1 MKNGIDVSKWQGHI
15 DWPRVTADFA
25 IIRAGISTSK
35 DVRFEDNYS
44 GATAAGI
51 PVGVYWYLKA
61 MTVEA
66 AHREADACIKAISGK
81 KLSYPVYADIE
92 EAAQLRLGRDKL
104 TAIAAA
110 FLADIEAAG
119 LFAGLYSSKSHLE
132 TCFTPEIRERYAVWV
147 AHYGVGQTTYSGRY
161 GMWQHTDKG
170 TVDGISGAVD
180 LDIAYVDYPA
190 VIAASGRN
198 GFAVSPPAPE
208 PEPVGKTVAELADEV
223 LAGAWGNGA
232 ERRERLTAAGY
243 DYAAVQAEV
252 NRRVAAPRVHIVRQG
267 DTLSALARKYGTTV
281 AEIVAKNRGR
291 YPRIRADYI
300 CIGWKLTV

>member
-1 MKNGIDVSKWQGHI
+1 MFKGIDVSKWQGHI
-15 DWPRVTADFA
+15 DWPRVKVDFA

-35 DVRFEDNYS
+35 DVRFEDNYT

-51 PVGVYWYLKA
+51 PVGVYWYLRA

-66 AHREADACIKAISGK
+66 AHKEAAACIKAISGK

-92 EAAQLRLGRDKL
+92 EAAQIKLGRGKL
-104 TAIAAA
+104 SAIAAA

-119 LFAGLYSSKSHLE
+119 FFAGLYSSKSHLE

-147 AHYGVGQTTYSGRY
+147 AHYGVGKTTYSGRY

-170 TVDGISGAVD
+170 TVDGISGNVD
-180 LDIAYVDYPA
+180 LDIAYEDYPA
-190 VIAASGRN
+190 IIRGTAPKSEKSVADLAAEVIAGM
-198 GFAVSPPAPE
+198 
-208 PEPVGKTVAELADEV
+208 
-223 LAGAWGNGA
+223 WGNGA

-267 DTLSALARKYGTTV
+267 DTLSALSRKYDTTV

-300 CIGWKLTV
+300 CIGWRLKV

>member
-1 MKNGIDVSKWQGHI
+1 MYKGIDVSKWQGSI
-15 DWPRVTADFA
+15 DWPRVKVDFA
-25 IIRAGISTSK
+25 ILRAGISTSK
-35 DVRFEDNYS
+35 DVRFEDNYT

-51 PVGVYWYLKA
+51 PVGVYWYLRA

-66 AHREADACIKAISGK
+66 AHKEAAACIKAISGK

-92 EAAQLRLGRDKL
+92 EAAQIKLGRGKL
-104 TAIAAA
+104 SAIAAA

-119 LFAGLYSSKSHLE
+119 FFAGLYSSKSHLE

-147 AHYGVGQTTYSGRY
+147 AHYGVGKTTYSGRY

-170 TVDGISGAVD
+170 TVDGISGNVD
-180 LDIAYVDYPA
+180 LDIAYEDYPA
-190 VIAASGRN
+190 IIRGTATEPKAEKSVADLAA
-198 GFAVSPPAPE
+198 
-208 PEPVGKTVAELADEV
+208 EV
-223 LAGAWGNGA
+223 LAGMWGNGA

-267 DTLSALARKYGTTV
+267 DTLSALARRYGTTV

-291 YPRIRADYI
+291 YPHIRADYI

>member
-1 MKNGIDVSKWQGHI
+1 MYKGIDVSKWQGRI
-15 DWPRVTADFA
+15 DWPRVKVDFA

-35 DVRFEDNYS
+35 DVRFEENYA

-61 MTVEA
+61 ITVEA
-66 AHREADACIKAISGK
+66 AHKEAAACIKAISGK
-81 KLSYPVYADIE
+81 NMSYPVYADIE

-104 TAIAAA
+104 TDIAAA

-119 LFAGLYSSKSHLE
+119 FFAGLYSSKSHLE

-147 AHYGVGQTTYSGRY
+147 AHYGVGKTTYSGRY

-180 LDIAYVDYPA
+180 LDIAYEDYPA
-190 VIAASGRN
+190 IIGGAA
-198 GFAVSPPAPE
+198 PAPT
-208 PEPVGKTVAELADEV
+208 PEKSVADLAAEV
-223 LAGAWGNGA
+223 LAGMWGNGA

-252 NRRVAAPRVHIVRQG
+252 NRRVAPRMHVVRQG
-267 DTLSALARKYGTTV
+267 DTLSALARKYDTTV

-300 CIGWKLTV
+300 CIGWRLTV

>member
-1 MKNGIDVSKWQGHI
+1 MYNGIDVSKWQGRI
-15 DWPRVTADFA
+15 DWPRVKVDFA
-25 IIRAGISTSK
+25 ILRAGISTSK
-35 DVRFEDNYS
+35 DARFEDNYA

-66 AHREADACIKAISGK
+66 AHREAAACIKAIAGK
-81 KLSYPVYADIE
+81 SLSYPVYADIE

-119 LFAGLYSSKSHLE
+119 FFAGLYSSKSHLE
-132 TCFTPEIRERYAVWV
+132 TCFTAEIRERYAVWV

-170 TVDGISGAVD
+170 TVDGITGAVD
-180 LDIAYVDYPA
+180 LDIAYEDYPA
-190 VIAASGRN
+190 IIGGTAPKPEKSVADLAA
-198 GFAVSPPAPE
+198 
-208 PEPVGKTVAELADEV
+208 EV
-223 LAGAWGNGA
+223 LAGMWGNGD

-267 DTLSALARKYGTTV
+267 DTLSALARRYGTTV
-281 AEIVAKNRGR
+281 AEIVAKNRGK

-300 CIGWKLTV
+300 CIGWRLKV

>member
-1 MKNGIDVSKWQGHI
+1 MTTKNGIDVSKWQGHI
-15 DWPRVTADFA
+15 DWQRVKVDFA
-25 IIRAGISTSK
+25 ILRAGISTSK
-35 DVRFEDNYS
+35 DVRFEENYA

-66 AHREADACIKAISGK
+66 AHREAAACIKAISGK

-92 EAAQLRLGRDKL
+92 EAAQLKLGRDKL

-119 LFAGLYSSKSHLE
+119 FFAGLYSSKSHLE
-132 TCFTPEIRERYAVWV
+132 TCFTAEIRERYAVWV
-147 AHYGVGQTTYSGRY
+147 AHYGVGKTTYSGRY

-180 LDIAYVDYPA
+180 LDICYEDYPA
-190 VIAASGRN
+190 IIGGTATEPPQREKSVADLAA
-198 GFAVSPPAPE
+198 
-208 PEPVGKTVAELADEV
+208 EV
-223 LAGAWGNGA
+223 LAGMWGNGA

-243 DYAAVQAEV
+243 DYAAVQTEV
-252 NRRVAAPRVHIVRQG
+252 NRRVATPRVHIVRQG
-267 DTLSALARKYGTTV
+267 DTLSALSRKYDTTV

-300 CIGWKLTV
+300 CIGWRLSI

>member
-1 MKNGIDVSKWQGHI
+1 MTTKNGIDVSKWQGSI
-15 DWPRVTADFA
+15 DWTRVKVDFA

-35 DVRFEDNYS
+35 DVRFEENYA

-66 AHREADACIKAISGK
+66 AHREAAACIKAIRGK
-81 KLSYPVYADIE
+81 NLSYPVYADIE

-119 LFAGLYSSKSHLE
+119 FFAGLYSSKSHLE

-147 AHYGVGQTTYSGRY
+147 AHYGVGKTTYSGRY

-170 TVDGISGAVD
+170 TVDGISGNVD
-180 LDIAYVDYPA
+180 LDIAYEDYPA
-190 VIAASGRN
+190 IIRGTATEPKAEKSVADLAA
-198 GFAVSPPAPE
+198 
-208 PEPVGKTVAELADEV
+208 EV
-223 LAGAWGNGA
+223 LAGMWGNGA

-267 DTLSALARKYGTTV
+267 DTLSALARKYDTTV

-300 CIGWKLTV
+300 CIGWRLTV

>member
-1 MKNGIDVSKWQGHI
+1 MYKGIDVSKWQGKI
-15 DWPRVTADFA
+15 DWPRVKVDFA

-35 DVRFEDNYS
+35 DVRFEENYA
-44 GATAAGI
+44 GATAAGV

-66 AHREADACIKAISGK
+66 AHREAAACIKAISGK

-104 TAIAAA
+104 TDIAAA
-110 FLADIEAAG
+110 FLEDIEAAG
-119 LFAGLYSSKSHLE
+119 YFVGLYSSKSHLE
-132 TCFTPEIRERYAVWV
+132 ACFTPEIRERYAVWV
-147 AHYGVGQTTYSGRY
+147 AHYGVGKTTYTGRY
-161 GMWQHTDKG
+161 GMWQYTDKG
-170 TVDGISGAVD
+170 KVDGISGAVD
-180 LDIAYVDYPA
+180 LDIAYEDYPA
-190 VIAASGRN
+190 IIRGTATEPKPEKSVADLAA
-198 GFAVSPPAPE
+198 
-208 PEPVGKTVAELADEV
+208 EV
-223 LAGAWGNGA
+223 LAGMWGNGA

-252 NRRVAAPRVHIVRQG
+252 NRRVASQTPRVHIVRQG
-267 DTLSALARKYGTTV
+267 DTLSALSRKYDTTV

-300 CIGWKLTV
+300 CIGWRLTV

>member
-1 MKNGIDVSKWQGHI
+1 MTTKNGIDVSKWQDRI
-15 DWPRVTADFA
+15 DWPRVKVDFA
-25 IIRAGISTSK
+25 IIRAGIGTSK
-35 DVRFEDNYS
+35 DVRFEDNYA

-51 PVGVYWYLKA
+51 PVGVYWYLRA

-66 AHREADACIKAISGK
+66 AHKEAAACIKAISGK
-81 KLSYPVYADIE
+81 KMSYPVYADIE
-92 EAAQLRLGRDKL
+92 EAAQLKLGRDKL
-104 TAIAAA
+104 SAIASA
-110 FLADIEAAG
+110 FLEDVEAAG
-119 LFAGLYSSKSHLE
+119 FFAGLYSSKSHLE

-147 AHYGVGQTTYSGRY
+147 AHYGVGKTTYTGRY

-170 TVDGISGAVD
+170 KVDGITGAVD
-180 LDIAYVDYPA
+180 LDIAYEDYPA
-190 VIAASGRN
+190 IIG
-198 GFAVSPPAPE
+198 SPPPE
-208 PEPVGKTVAELADEV
+208 KSVADLAAEV
-223 LAGAWGNGA
+223 LAGEWGNGA

-252 NRRVAAPRVHIVRQG
+252 NRRVASQTPRVHIVRQG
-267 DTLSALARKYGTTV
+267 DTLSALARKYDTTV

>member
-1 MKNGIDVSKWQGHI
+1 MYKGIDVSKWQGHI
-15 DWPRVTADFA
+15 DWPRVKVDFA

-35 DVRFEDNYS
+35 DVRFEENYE

-51 PVGVYWYLKA
+51 PVGVYWYLRA

-66 AHREADACIKAISGK
+66 AHREAAACIKAIAGK
-81 KLSYPVYADIE
+81 PLSYPVYADIE
-92 EAAQLRLGRDKL
+92 EAAQLKLGRDKL
-104 TAIAAA
+104 SAIAAA

-119 LFAGLYSSKSHLE
+119 FFAGLYSSKSHLE
-132 TCFTPEIRERYAVWV
+132 TCFTAEIRERYSVWV
-147 AHYGVGQTTYSGRY
+147 AHYGVGKTTYSGRY
-161 GMWQHTDKG
+161 GMWQYTDKG

-180 LDIAYVDYPA
+180 LDIGYEDYPA
-190 VIAASGRN
+190 IIRGTATEPPKPEKSVADLAA
-198 GFAVSPPAPE
+198 
-208 PEPVGKTVAELADEV
+208 EV
-223 LAGAWGNGA
+223 LAGMWGNGA

-252 NRRVAAPRVHIVRQG
+252 NRRVASQAPRVHIVRQG
-267 DTLSALARKYGTTV
+267 DTLSALSRKYDTTV

-300 CIGWKLTV
+300 CIGWRLTV

>member
-1 MKNGIDVSKWQGHI
+1 MYKGIDVSKWQGHI
-15 DWPRVTADFA
+15 DWQRVKVDFA

-35 DVRFEDNYS
+35 DVRFEENYA

-66 AHREADACIKAISGK
+66 AHREAAACIKAISGK

-92 EAAQLRLGRDKL
+92 ETAQLRLGRDKL
-104 TAIAAA
+104 SDIAAA

-119 LFAGLYSSKSHLE
+119 FFAGLYSSKSHLE
-132 TCFTPEIRERYAVWV
+132 TCFTAHIRERYAVWV
-147 AHYGVGQTTYSGRY
+147 AHYGVGKTTYSGRY
-161 GMWQHTDKG
+161 GMWQYTDKG

-180 LDIAYVDYPA
+180 LDIAYEDYPA
-190 VIAASGRN
+190 IIRGTATEPKPEKSVADLAA
-198 GFAVSPPAPE
+198 
-208 PEPVGKTVAELADEV
+208 EV
-223 LAGAWGNGA
+223 LAGMWGNGA
-232 ERRERLTAAGY
+232 ERRERLTAARY

-252 NRRVAAPRVHIVRQG
+252 NRRVTPRVHIVRQG
-267 DTLSALARKYGTTV
+267 DTLSALSRKYDTTV

-300 CIGWKLTV
+300 CIGWRLTV

>member
-1 MKNGIDVSKWQGHI
+1 MYKGIDVSKWQGHI
-15 DWPRVTADFA
+15 DWQRVKVDFA
-25 IIRAGISTSK
+25 IIRAGIGTSK
-35 DVRFEDNYS
+35 DVRFEENYAV
-44 GATAAGI
+44 ATTAGI

-66 AHREADACIKAISGK
+66 AHREAAACIKAISGK

-104 TAIAAA
+104 SDIAAA

-119 LFAGLYSSKSHLE
+119 FFAGLYSSKSHLE
-132 TCFTPEIRERYAVWV
+132 TCFTSEIRERYAVWV
-147 AHYGVGQTTYSGRY
+147 AHYGVGKTTYSGRY
-161 GMWQHTDKG
+161 GMWQYTDKG
-170 TVDGISGAVD
+170 KVEGITGAVD
-180 LDIAYVDYPA
+180 LDIAYEDYPA
-190 VIAASGRN
+190 IIGGTATEPPPEKSVADLAA
-198 GFAVSPPAPE
+198 
-208 PEPVGKTVAELADEV
+208 EV
-223 LAGAWGNGA
+223 LAGMWGNGA

-252 NRRVAAPRVHIVRQG
+252 NRRVASQTPRVHIVRQG
-267 DTLSALARKYGTTV
+267 DTLIALSRKYDTTV

-300 CIGWKLTV
+300 CIGWRLTV

>member
-1 MKNGIDVSKWQGHI
+1 MYKGIDVSKWQGHI
-15 DWPRVTADFA
+15 DWQRVKVDFA

-35 DVRFEDNYS
+35 DVRFEENYA

-51 PVGVYWYLKA
+51 PVGVYWYLRA

-66 AHREADACIKAISGK
+66 AHREAAACIKAISGK

-92 EAAQLRLGRDKL
+92 ETAQLKLGRDKL
-104 TAIAAA
+104 TDIAAA
-110 FLADIEAAG
+110 FLEDVEAAG
-119 LFAGLYSSKSHLE
+119 FFAGLYSSKSHLE

-147 AHYGVGQTTYSGRY
+147 AHYGVGKTTYSGRY

-180 LDIAYVDYPA
+180 LDIAYDDYPA
-190 VIAASGRN
+190 IIRGTATEPKPEKSVADLAA
-198 GFAVSPPAPE
+198 
-208 PEPVGKTVAELADEV
+208 EV
-223 LAGAWGNGA
+223 LAGMWGNGA

-252 NRRVAAPRVHIVRQG
+252 NRRVDAQTPRVHVVRQG
-267 DTLSALARKYGTTV
+267 DTLGALARKYGTTV

-300 CIGWKLTV
+300 CIGWRLTV

>member
-1 MKNGIDVSKWQGHI
+1 MTTKNGIDVSKWQGHI
-15 DWPRVTADFA
+15 DWPRVKVDFA
-25 IIRAGISTSK
+25 ILRAGISTVK
-35 DVRFEDNYS
+35 DACFEDNYA

-61 MTVEA
+61 MTAEA
-66 AHREADACIKAISGK
+66 AHREAAACIKAISGK

-92 EAAQLRLGRDKL
+92 AAEQLHLGRDKL

-110 FLADIEAAG
+110 FLADIEAAEF
-119 LFAGLYSSKSHLE
+119 FAGLYSSKSHLE
-132 TCFTPEIRERYAVWV
+132 TCFTAEIRERYAVWV
-147 AHYGVGQTTYSGRY
+147 AHYGVGMTTYSGRY

-170 TVDGISGAVD
+170 TVDGISGNVD
-180 LDIAYVDYPA
+180 LDIAYEDYPA
-190 VIAASGRN
+190 IIRGTAPKPEKSVADLAAEVIAGM
-198 GFAVSPPAPE
+198 
-208 PEPVGKTVAELADEV
+208 
-223 LAGAWGNGA
+223 WGNGA

-267 DTLSALARKYGTTV
+267 DTLSALSRKYDTTV

-300 CIGWKLTV
+300 CIGWRLTV

>member
-1 MKNGIDVSKWQGHI
+1 MYKGIDVSKWQGRI
-15 DWPRVTADFA
+15 DWPRVKVDFA

-35 DVRFEDNYS
+35 DVRFEENYA

-66 AHREADACIKAISGK
+66 AHREAAACIKAIRGK

-92 EAAQLRLGRDKL
+92 EAAQLRLGREKL
-104 TAIAAA
+104 SDIAAA

-119 LFAGLYSSKSHLE
+119 FFAGLYSSKSHLE
-132 TCFTPEIRERYAVWV
+132 TCFTSEIRERYAVWV
-147 AHYGVGQTTYSGRY
+147 AHYGVGKTTYSGRY
-161 GMWQHTDKG
+161 GMWQYTDKG

-180 LDIAYVDYPA
+180 LDIAYEDYPA
-190 VIAASGRN
+190 IIRGTATEPKPEKSVADLSAEVIAGM
-198 GFAVSPPAPE
+198 
-208 PEPVGKTVAELADEV
+208 
-223 LAGAWGNGA
+223 WGNGA

-252 NRRVAAPRVHIVRQG
+252 NRRVAAPRVHVVRQG
-267 DTLSALARKYGTTV
+267 DTLGALARKYGTTV

-300 CIGWKLTV
+300 CIGWRLTV

>member
-1 MKNGIDVSKWQGHI
+1 MYKGIDVSKWQGRI
-15 DWPRVTADFA
+15 DWPRVKVDFA

-35 DVRFEDNYS
+35 DVRFEENYA

-51 PVGVYWYLKA
+51 PVGVYWYLRA

-66 AHREADACIKAISGK
+66 AHREAAACIKAISGK

-104 TAIAAA
+104 SAIAAA
-110 FLADIEAAG
+110 FLEDVEAAG
-119 LFAGLYSSKSHLE
+119 FFAGLYSSKSHLE

-147 AHYGVGQTTYSGRY
+147 AHYGVGKTTYSGRY
-161 GMWQHTDKG
+161 GMWQYTDKG

-180 LDIAYVDYPA
+180 LDIAYEDYPA
-190 VIAASGRN
+190 IIRGTATEPKPEKSVADLAA
-198 GFAVSPPAPE
+198 
-208 PEPVGKTVAELADEV
+208 EV
-223 LAGAWGNGA
+223 LAGMWGNGA

-243 DYAAVQAEV
+243 DYAAVQDEV
-252 NRRVAAPRVHIVRQG
+252 NRRVAPRMHVVRQG
-267 DTLSALARKYGTTV
+267 DTLSALARKYDTTV

-300 CIGWKLTV
+300 CIGWRLTV

>member
-1 MKNGIDVSKWQGHI
+1 MYKGIDVSKWQGHI
-15 DWPRVTADFA
+15 DWQRVKVDFA

-35 DVRFEDNYS
+35 DVRFEENYA

-66 AHREADACIKAISGK
+66 AHREAAACIKAIAGK
-81 KLSYPVYADIE
+81 SLAYPVYADIE

-110 FLADIEAAG
+110 FLEDVEAAG
-119 LFAGLYSSKSHLE
+119 YFVGLYSSKSHLE
-132 TCFTPEIRERYAVWV
+132 TCFTAEIRERYAVWV
-147 AHYGVGQTTYSGRY
+147 AHYGVGKTTYSGRY
-161 GMWQHTDKG
+161 GMWQYTDKG
-170 TVDGISGAVD
+170 KVDGITGAVD
-180 LDIAYVDYPA
+180 LDIAYEDYPA
-190 VIAASGRN
+190 IIGGTATDTPPQKSVADLAAEVIAGM
-198 GFAVSPPAPE
+198 
-208 PEPVGKTVAELADEV
+208 
-223 LAGAWGNGA
+223 WGNGA

-252 NRRVAAPRVHIVRQG
+252 NRRVASQTPRVHIVRQG
-267 DTLSALARKYGTTV
+267 DTLSALSRKYDTTV
-281 AEIVAKNRGR
+281 AEIVAKNSGR

-300 CIGWKLTV
+300 CIGWRLTV

>member
-1 MKNGIDVSKWQGHI
+1 MYKGIDVSKWQGHI
-15 DWPRVTADFA
+15 DWPRVKVDFA

-35 DVRFEDNYS
+35 DARFEDNYA

-51 PVGVYWYLKA
+51 PVGVYWYLRA

-66 AHREADACIKAISGK
+66 AHREAAACIKAIRGK

-92 EAAQLRLGRDKL
+92 EAAQLRLGREKL
-104 TAIAAA
+104 SDIAAA

-119 LFAGLYSSKSHLE
+119 FFAGLYSSKSHLE
-132 TCFTPEIRERYAVWV
+132 TCFTSEIRERYAVWV
-147 AHYGVGQTTYSGRY
+147 AHYGVGKTTYSGRY
-161 GMWQHTDKG
+161 GMWQYTDKG

-180 LDIAYVDYPA
+180 LDIAYEDYPA
-190 VIAASGRN
+190 IIRGTATEPKPEKSVADLAA
-198 GFAVSPPAPE
+198 
-208 PEPVGKTVAELADEV
+208 EV
-223 LAGAWGNGA
+223 LAGMWGNGA

-252 NRRVAAPRVHIVRQG
+252 NRRVAAPRVHVVRQG
-267 DTLSALARKYGTTV
+267 DTLGALARKYGTTV

-300 CIGWKLTV
+300 CIGWRLTV